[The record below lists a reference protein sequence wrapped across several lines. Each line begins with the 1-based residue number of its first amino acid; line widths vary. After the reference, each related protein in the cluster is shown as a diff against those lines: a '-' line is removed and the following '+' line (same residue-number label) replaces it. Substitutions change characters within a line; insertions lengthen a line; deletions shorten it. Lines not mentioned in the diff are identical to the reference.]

1 MKYCFPLAGILVPA
15 GLICAQQTAP
25 PPKPLAIP
33 SPSALPAPA
42 PPPAPVIPGDTVI
55 LTIGDEKITKA
66 QFEEIIATLPD
77 QQRAQLQAPGGK
89 RKLAESLAE
98 LKTLAQEGRA
108 RKIDQLPIVQAQIK
122 LQVEQI
128 IARSMYQELAKD
140 PSSPTADMSLPPTE
154 AVLHAYYDTHKQDWD
169 EVKAKHILIRYKGSS
184 VPIRAGQKDLSD
196 AEALAK
202 ANEIRAKII
211 AGAKFEDLAKTESD
225 DTGNAPQ
232 GGDLGSFPKGRMVP
246 QFDQAAFAAEAGK
259 VTEPVKTQFGYH
271 LILVESHATRTF
283 EQAQGEIGQKIKQQ
297 QATEAQARIQQ
308 HAQNA
313 LADLKGKKSIV
324 YDDTYFGK

>member
-1 MKYCFPLAGILVPA
+1 MKYCFSLAGILVSA

-42 PPPAPVIPGDTVI
+42 PPPAPVISGDTVI

-66 QFEEIIATLPD
+66 QFEEIMATLPD

-98 LKTLAQEGRA
+98 LKALAQEGRA
-108 RKIDQLPIVQAQIK
+108 RKIDQLPIVQTQIK

-140 PSSPTADMSLPPTE
+140 QSTPAAALALPPDD
-154 AVLHAYYDTHKQDWD
+154 AALHAYYSTHTQDWD
-169 EVKAKHILIRYKGSS
+169 ELKAKHILIRYKGSS

-211 AGAKFEDLAKTESD
+211 AGAKFDDLAKAESD

-232 GGDLGSFPKGRMVP
+232 GGDLGSFTKGRMVP
-246 QFDQAAFAAEAGK
+246 QFDQAAFAAEVGK

-271 LILVESHATRTF
+271 LILVESHVTRTF
-283 EQAQGEIGQKIKQQ
+283 EQAHAEIEQKLKQQ
-297 QATEAQARIQQ
+297 QAAEAQQRVQQ
-308 HAQNA
+308 HALDA
-313 LADLKGKKSIV
+313 LTALKGKKNIV
-324 YDDTYFGK
+324 YDDSYFAK

>member
-42 PPPAPVIPGDTVI
+42 PPPAPVISGDTVI

-66 QFEEIIATLPD
+66 QFEEIMATLPE

-98 LKTLAQEGRA
+98 LKALAQEGRA
-108 RKIDQLPIVQAQIK
+108 RKIDQIPIVQAQIK
-122 LQVEQI
+122 IQVDQI
-128 IARSMYQELAKD
+128 IARNMYQELAKD
-140 PSSPTADMSLPPTE
+140 QSSPITDVSLPPTE
-154 AVLHAYYDTHKQDWD
+154 AVLHAYYDTHKADWD

-184 VPIRAGQKDLSD
+184 VPVRAGQKDLSD

-202 ANEIRAKII
+202 ASEIRAKIV
-211 AGAKFEDLAKTESD
+211 AGAKFDDLAKTESD
-225 DTGNAPQ
+225 DTGNAAQ
-232 GGDLGSFPKGRMVP
+232 GGDLGSFAKGRMVP
-246 QFDQAAFAAEAGK
+246 QFDQAAFAAEVGK

-283 EQAQGEIGQKIKQQ
+283 EQAHGEIEQKIKQQ
-297 QATEAQARIQQ
+297 QAADAQQRVQQ
-308 HAQNA
+308 HAQDA
-313 LADLKGKKSIV
+313 LTALKGKKNIV
-324 YDDTYFGK
+324 YDDSYFGK

>member
-1 MKYCFPLAGILVPA
+1 MKYCFPLAGILVSA

-25 PPKPLAIP
+25 PPKPIALP
-33 SPSALPAPA
+33 SPVAHPAAPVT
-42 PPPAPVIPGDTVI
+42 PPPVISGDTVI

-66 QFEEIIATLPD
+66 QFEEIMATLPE
-77 QQRAQLQAPGGK
+77 QQRAQLNAPGGK

-98 LKTLAQEGRA
+98 LKALAQEGRA
-108 RKIDQLPIVQAQIK
+108 RKVDQIPIVQTQIK
-122 LQVEQI
+122 IQVDQI
-128 IARSMYQELAKD
+128 IARNMYQELAKEQ
-140 PSSPTADMSLPPTE
+140 SSPLSDASLPPTE
-154 AVLHAYYDTHKQDWD
+154 AVMHAYYDTHKAEWD

-196 AEALAK
+196 AEALAR

-211 AGAKFEDLAKTESD
+211 AGAKFDDMAKAESD

-246 QFDQAAFAAEAGK
+246 QFDQAAFAAEVGK

-283 EQAQGEIGQKIKQQ
+283 EQAQGEIAQKIKQQ
-297 QATEAQARIQQ
+297 QAVEAQKRLEDQGKK
-308 HAQNA
+308 A
-313 LADLKGKKSIV
+313 LADLKTKKNIV
-324 YDDTYFGK
+324 YDDSYFGK